1 MKVAIYLVNIL
12 HSQREWAYG
21 ISNVNS
27 EERKEVLPYWLKV
40 YNDKRC
46 HLGIK
51 GKTPRQRLRELSV

>member
-1 MKVAIYLVNIL
+1 MSY
-12 HSQREWAYG
+12 
-21 ISNVNS
+21 VNS
-27 EERKEVLPYWLKV
+27 EERQEVLPYWLKV